1 MNPHG
6 WRDSKMKNRKIL
18 SLFGLNRRVFF
29 LSAIAFQISLSSSDA
44 GTEISGTISEMTISA
59 GENPIIVKE
68 NLMIPKNGHLT
79 ITKGCQ
85 LFFKPFTGIIVEG
98 SLSIEG
104 TPDERVMFTSLN
116 DSLSPEKT
124 GQIANP
130 FDWNGILIT
139 QQAQNISLK
148 NFIIKYSVYG
158 LKSQNA
164 NMTIDNGIFNGNG
177 QFNCTV
183 NDKILPVVDNLAFHY
198 VNEQHGDAS
207 HKKGQSERT
216 TWLLPA
222 AIVTSVAG
230 AAAIGFM
237 AYFLHQRSNYVSLY
251 NNTASKYARMDYFEK
266 QKSQSRNAAISG
278 IAGGVL
284 LATGG
289 VMFVVDHNQ
298 KKEKTI
304 SLCPIIGSE
313 AGVLIAFEL

>member
-1 MNPHG
+1 MAVFWNY
-6 WRDSKMKNRKIL
+6 KI
-18 SLFGLNRRVFF
+18 FF
-29 LSAIAFQISLSSSDA
+29 DD
-44 GTEISGTISEMTISA
+44 
-59 GENPIIVKE
+59 
-68 NLMIPKNGHLT
+68 NG
-79 ITKGCQ
+79 I
-85 LFFKPFTGIIVEG
+85 
-98 SLSIEG
+98 SIEG

-198 VNEQHGDAS
+198 ENEKHGITNTKDQP
-207 HKKGQSERT
+207 KRT
-216 TWLLPA
+216 TWLFPA
-222 AIVTSVAG
+222 AIATTVVG
-230 AAAIGFM
+230 AAGLGFM
-237 AYFLHQRSNYVSLY
+237 AYYLHQRSDYVSLY
-251 NNTASKYARMDYFEK
+251 NSATSQNARRDYSDK
-266 QKSQSRNAAISG
+266 QKSQSRNAVISG

-284 LATGG
+284 FAAGG
-289 VMFVVDHNQ
+289 VLFIVDHNR
-298 KKEKTI
+298 KNEKNI

-313 AGVLIAFEL
+313 VGIVVAFEL